1 MKQYA
6 GPPAALQKIRIR
18 DSAQYDEIDRSAGQ
32 CLEVGLQPEIA
43 LAWHVL

>member
-1 MKQYA
+1 MKQCA

-32 CLEVGLQPEIA
+32 CLEVRLQREIV
-43 LAWHVL
+43 LAWNEL